1 MNLRMKSSRLG
12 TADLLSV
19 SGSLDFSSADGF
31 REGLLARIDAE
42 GAHRLIVDFAGVEYI
57 SSAGL
62 RVLMIAAKQAR
73 ARGVTLALAALRP
86 VVAEILQISRFDTL
100 FPCYATVQDA
110 LDAAFDPVDPARAA
124 ARSLPQ
130 EDGALTVRF
139 WGTRG
144 SLPAPLGITEFRN
157 KLAAALVAGAGAGLD
172 SMDKAR
178 AFVEGLPFR
187 IGGTYGGNSSCV
199 ELDTGGDRFVL
210 CDFGSGARQAGHD
223 ALRRLAGRPG
233 EFHVFMS
240 HLHWDHIMGF
250 PFFAPAYIPG
260 QKLRIYG
267 CHAELEHAFR
277 RQQDEPSFPVG
288 FERLGADIEFV
299 VLEPGRAV
307 EIAGYWVTP
316 RLQLHGGDSYA
327 YRFERAGRTVVY
339 STDAEHKPE
348 NEADLRNFVELFRDA
363 DVVVF
368 DAMYSLAESVS
379 VREDW
384 GHSSNVVGVELCQ
397 RANAKRL
404 VLFHHEPVN
413 DDAAIERLCQDAQRL
428 EEITRKGAR
437 LEVLAAFDGLEL
449 RA

>member
-1 MNLRMKSSRLG
+1 MNLRMKASRLG
-12 TADLLSV
+12 GTDLLAV
-19 SGSLDFSSADGF
+19 SGSLDFSNAEAF
-31 REGLLARIDAE
+31 RDGLLARIQAE
-42 GAHRLIVDFAGVEYI
+42 DAHRLIVDFSGVEYI

-62 RVLMIAAKQAR
+62 RVLMIAAREAR

-86 VVAEILQISRFDTL
+86 VVAEILQISRFDTI
-100 FPCYATVQDA
+100 FACHASVQDA
-110 LDAAFDPVDPARAA
+110 VDAAFDPVDPARASA
-124 ARSLPQ
+124 MQAPRQ
-130 EDGALTVRF
+130 GDAITVRF

-144 SLPAPLGITEFRN
+144 SLPAPLGIREFRH
-157 KLAAALVAGAGAGLD
+157 KLASALVAGAGAGLD

-178 AFVEGLPFR
+178 DFVETLPFR

-199 ELDTGGDRFVL
+199 ALDTGGDRFVL
-210 CDFGSGARQAGHD
+210 LDFGSGSRPAGLD
-223 ALRRLAGRPG
+223 ALRRLGGRPG

-250 PFFAPAYIPG
+250 PFFAPAYMPG
-260 QKLRIYG
+260 QTVRIYG
-267 CHAELEHAFR
+267 CHANIEQAFR

-288 FERLGADIEFV
+288 FERLGANIEFV

-307 EIAGYWVTP
+307 EVAGYWVTP

-327 YRFERAGRTVVY
+327 YRFERAGRTLVY
-339 STDAEHKPE
+339 STDAEHKPD
-348 NEADLRNFVELFRDA
+348 NEVDLRNFVELFRDA
-363 DVVVF
+363 DLVIF

-397 RANAKRL
+397 RANVKRL
-404 VLFHHEPVN
+404 ALFHHEPVN
-413 DDAAIERLCQDAQRL
+413 DDAAIDRLCQDAQRL

-437 LEVLAAFDGLEL
+437 LDVLAAYDGLEL
-449 RA
+449 LV

>member
-1 MNLRMKSSRLG
+1 MNLRLKASRLG
-12 TADLLSV
+12 TTDLLTV
-19 SGSLDFSSADGF
+19 SGSLDFTSADAF
-31 REGLLARIDAE
+31 RDGVLARIESD
-42 GAHRLIVDFAGVEYI
+42 GAHRLILDFAGVDYI

-73 ARGVTLALAALRP
+73 ARSVSLALATLRP
-86 VVAEILQISRFDTL
+86 VVAEILQISRFDTI
-100 FPCYATVQDA
+100 FPCYASVQDA
-110 LDAAFDPVDPARAA
+110 VDAAFDPVDPARAPA
-124 ARSLPQ
+124 KDLPQ
-130 EDGALTVRF
+130 HGDGLAVRF

-144 SLPAPLGITEFRN
+144 SLPAGLGLREFRH
-157 KLAAALVAGAGAGLD
+157 KLASALVAAAGAGLD
-172 SMDKAR
+172 SMEKAR
-178 AFVEGLPFR
+178 SFVEDLPFR
-187 IGGTYGGNSSCV
+187 IGGTFGGNSSCV

-210 CDFGSGARQAGHD
+210 LDLGSGARLAGHD
-223 ALRRLAGRPG
+223 ALRRLGGRPG

-277 RQQDEPSFPVG
+277 RQQDVPSFPVG
-288 FERLGADIEFV
+288 FEYLGADIEFI

-327 YRFERAGRTVVY
+327 YRFERNGRTVVY

-348 NEADLRNFVELFRDA
+348 NEDDLRNFVELFRDA
-363 DVVVF
+363 DLVIF

-397 RANAKRL
+397 RANVRRL
-404 VLFHHEPVN
+404 ALFHHEPVN
-413 DDAAIERLCQDAQRL
+413 DDAAIERLCHDAQRL

-437 LEVLAAFDGLEL
+437 LDVLAAYDGLEL
-449 RA
+449 RV